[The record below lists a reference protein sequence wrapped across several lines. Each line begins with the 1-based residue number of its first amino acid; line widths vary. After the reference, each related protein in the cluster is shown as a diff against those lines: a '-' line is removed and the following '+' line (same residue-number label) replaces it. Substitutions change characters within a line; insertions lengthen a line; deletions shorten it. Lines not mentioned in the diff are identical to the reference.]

1 MRLKRIMVLLSLL
14 LLGSCRAQTALP
26 GDAVCP
32 DIYMPVCGAD
42 GRTYPNACEAQ
53 KAGQSY
59 QSGECRDISVQPII
73 P

>member
-1 MRLKRIMVLLSLL
+1 MFKKVMVLLCLL
-14 LLGSCRAQTALP
+14 PLGACRSQTLP

-42 GRTYPNACEAQ
+42 GRNYPNACEAQ

-59 QSGECRDISVQPII
+59 QSGECNDLSIQPILGS
-73 P
+73 

>member
-1 MRLKRIMVLLSLL
+1 MIFKKVSFLLCLL
-14 LLGSCRAQTALP
+14 LLGACRAQTTLP

-42 GRTYPNACEAQ
+42 GRNYPNACEAQ

-59 QSGECRDISVQPII
+59 QGGECQDLSIQPIL
-73 P
+73 